1 MKKMKEIVNKFLSA
15 GNKFMPDNLD
25 LHIVVVD
32 RLQKTKKEYKY
43 LKKQKIRDIFIK
55 TN

>member
-1 MKKMKEIVNKFLSA
+1 MKEIVNKFLSA

-25 LHIVVVD
+25 LRIVVMD